1 MTCNIKVRLSSL
13 ARTMAELQGAEKQ
26 RYVADLFSRISGR
39 YDLMNDLMTLG
50 MHRRWKRQTA
60 ALAVQGLS
68 GPAIDVSTG
77 TGDLALELARRPDI
91 EHAVGLDLL
100 PKMVSLAE
108 SKAESRGLSATVTM
122 MIGDALSLP
131 FANGSFACATA
142 GFSLRNMPD
151 VKQALSEM
159 VRVVRPGGRV
169 VILELSP
176 MEHGLRSTLFRPIF
190 HSLIP
195 MIGRLVASDGTAY
208 SYLPRSVDHFLEAER
223 LADMLSRLGLAE
235 VYYRRLGF
243 GTVALHWGIKVGQAN

>member
-122 MIGDALSLP
+122 MSGDALSLP

-195 MIGRLVASDGTAY
+195 MIGRLVAGDGTAY

-235 VYYRRLGF
+235 VDYHRLGF

>member
-1 MTCNIKVRLSSL
+1 MTCNIRVPRSSP

-60 ALAVQGLS
+60 ALAAQGLS

-77 TGDLALELARRPDI
+77 TGDLALELARRPGV
-91 EHAVGLDLL
+91 EYAVGLDLL
-100 PKMVSLAE
+100 PEMVSLAE
-108 SKAESRGLSATVTM
+108 SKAESRGLSATVAM
-122 MIGDALSLP
+122 MSGDALSLP

-151 VKQALSEM
+151 VERALFEM

-176 MEHGLRSTLFRPIF
+176 MSTGLRSVLFRPLF
-190 HSLIP
+190 HYVAPLI
-195 MIGRLVASDGTAY
+195 GKLVAGDRSAY
-208 SYLPRSVDHFLEAER
+208 SYLPKSVDHFLEAGR
-223 LADMLSRLGLAE
+223 LAEMLSRLGLIE
-235 VYYRRLGF
+235 VAYRRLGF
-243 GTVALHWGIKVGQAN
+243 GTVALHWGVKAGQPN

>member
-60 ALAVQGLS
+60 ALAAQGLS

-122 MIGDALSLP
+122 MNGDALSLP

-195 MIGRLVASDGTAY
+195 MIGRLVAGDGTAY

-223 LADMLSRLGLAE
+223 LVDMLSRLGLAE
-235 VYYRRLGF
+235 VDYWRLGF

>member
-195 MIGRLVASDGTAY
+195 MIGRLVAGDGTAY